1 MLTLLINSLP
11 AVIKDGTSFKLT
23 RENPAFS
30 EQGDYTF
37 EVTLPLRGCPENIA
51 IYGPLHRPET
61 ALAPALTSLPFQLL
75 APLLTLSGT
84 ATVTAVTQ
92 DEVKVQLLAGRSE
105 ANIKTT
111 DADGNDIYIDELP
124 LGKIFDEYDIA
135 TLTKGECENIT
146 TFESLCKYL
155 FFIGST
161 TGSGLPSQHGPY
173 TETSATFF
181 PVWSAADKDDTTA
194 QGWQSDL
201 YRNVHEI
208 NAITEGEAGDNYHD
222 SYPDGSWRLDPH
234 ILVDS
239 CGGDTYNVSPQPRLW
254 ECLRRILLSCGFTL
268 KENTDIFLRSVIIVP
283 TARSASYAD
292 LLPHWT
298 LSEFLKEFN
307 NFFSTVIVFHE
318 DHTAEVRFRDDFY
331 RSEFQTISEIAED
344 TDADLSEESASG
356 NASTGNVDYDWQ
368 QTDDMLRLPDE
379 VYENV
384 PLTEFASYTE
394 LSAAYE
400 ALPDT
405 EKKASAFLY
414 RDTATGYVYASL
426 QDASTSLWQLTRIDY
441 YPPLLRDTATRDIST
456 TLKIIPARVATTYN
470 LRYQWNVPVLLSSNI
485 ESHGSYSVNTAINTE
500 SEAADSDNTTTEKN
514 DFIEVAYAP
523 GTVTA
528 TSAYESTA
536 VPIPLGV
543 MVQHNADSNLPEFVP
558 FTDSGTPQ
566 SPAAGPFQLHDTTLM
581 HVSTLNEEEL
591 ITSRVE
597 RTFSFLST
605 APLDITK
612 TFLIRSRPYLCH
624 KLEYTIQPTRVAPLV
639 TGYFYPLK

>member
-61 ALAPALTSLPFQLL
+61 TLAPALTALPFQLIT
-75 APLLTLSGT
+75 PLLTLSGT
-84 ATVTAVTQ
+84 ATVTSVTQ

-111 DADGNDIYIDELP
+111 DTNGNDIYIDELP

-161 TGSGLPSQHGPY
+161 TGTGLPSQHGPY

-194 QGWQSDL
+194 QNFQSAL

-222 SYPDGSWRLDPH
+222 NYPDGSWRLDPH
-234 ILVDS
+234 ILVDG

-254 ECLRRILLSCGFTL
+254 ECLRRILLACGFTL
-268 KENTDIFLRSVIIVP
+268 KENTNLFLRSVIIVP
-283 TARSASYAD
+283 TARSVSYAD

-298 LSEFLKEFN
+298 LSEFIKEFN
-307 NFFSTVIVFHE
+307 NFFSTVIIFNE

-331 RSEFQTISEIAED
+331 RSEFQTISEIAAD
-344 TDADLSEESASG
+344 TDADLADESASG

-384 PLTEFASYTE
+384 PLTGFASYTE
-394 LSAAYE
+394 LSAAYN
-400 ALPDT
+400 ALSDT
-405 EKKASAFLY
+405 EKKASDFLY
-414 RDTATGYVYASL
+414 RDTSTGYVYASL
-426 QDASTSLWQLTRIDY
+426 QNASTSLWQLTRVDY
-441 YPPLLRDTATRDIST
+441 YPPLLRDEATRDITT

-470 LRYQWNVPVLLSSNI
+470 LRYQWGVPVLLASNM
-485 ESHGSYSVNTAINTE
+485 ENHGSYSVNTAINSE
-500 SEAADSDNTTTEKN
+500 SEAAGSDNTTTEKN
-514 DFIEVAYAP
+514 NFIEVAYAP

-528 TSAYESTA
+528 TSLYESTA

-543 MVQHNADSNLPEFVP
+543 MVQHNASSNLPELIP
-558 FTDSGTPQ
+558 FADSGTPK
-566 SPAAGPFQLHDTTLM
+566 SPAAGPFQLNDTTFM
-581 HVSTLNEEEL
+581 HVSSINEKEL
-591 ITSRVE
+591 ITTRVE
-597 RTFSFLST
+597 RTFSFLAT

-624 KLEYTIQPTRVAPLV
+624 KLEYTIQPARVLPLV

>member
-1 MLTLLINSLP
+1 MLHLLINSLP

-61 ALAPALTSLPFQLL
+61 ALSDALISLPFQLI

-84 ATVTAVTQ
+84 ARVTAVTEE
-92 DEVKVQLLAGRSE
+92 EVKVQLVAGRSE
-105 ANIKTT
+105 ANLKTT
-111 DADGNDIYIDELP
+111 DTNGNDIYIDELP

-135 TLTKGECENIT
+135 TLTKGECDNIT

-155 FFIGST
+155 KFVGPT

-194 QGWQSDL
+194 QNYNSDL
-201 YRNVHEI
+201 YRNIHWLM
-208 NAITEGEAGDNYHD
+208 AISDAEENDNYSD
-222 SYPDGSWRLDPH
+222 LYPDGSWRLDPH
-234 ILVDS
+234 ILVDG
-239 CGGDTYNVSPQPRLW
+239 CGADTYNVSPQPRLW
-254 ECLRRILLSCGFTL
+254 ECLRRILLACGFTL
-268 KENTDIFLRSVIIVP
+268 KENTNLFLRSVIIIP
-283 TARSASYAD
+283 TARSINYAD

-298 LSEFLKEFN
+298 LSEFIKEFN
-307 NFFSTVIVFHE
+307 NFFSTIIVFHE
-318 DHTAEVRFRDDFY
+318 DHTAEVRFRSDFY
-331 RSEFQTISEIAED
+331 TSELQSVTEITDE

-384 PLTEFASYTE
+384 PLTDFASYTA
-394 LSAAYE
+394 LAAAYE
-400 ALPDT
+400 ALTST
-405 EKKASAFLY
+405 EKAASSFLY
-414 RDTATGYVYASL
+414 RDTSTGYVYASL
-426 QDASTSLWQLTRIDY
+426 QDADTSSWQLQRVDY
-441 YPPLLRDTATRDIST
+441 YPPLLRDTSTRDITT
-456 TLKIIPARVATTYN
+456 TLKIIPARCTTNYN
-470 LRYQWNVPVLLSSNI
+470 LRFQWGVPVLLSSKM
-485 ESHGSYSVNTAINTE
+485 ETHGSYSVNTAINSE
-500 SEAADSDNTTTEKN
+500 SEAAGNDNTTTEKN
-514 DFIEVAYAP
+514 DFIEVACAT

-528 TSAYESTA
+528 QTTTGVT
-536 VPIPLGV
+536 VPIPLAV
-543 MVQHNADSNLPEFVP
+543 MVQHNADSNLPEFVS

-566 SPAAGPFQLHDTTLM
+566 SPAGGPFRLQDTTFM
-581 HVSTLNEEEL
+581 HIATLNEEEL
-591 ITSRVE
+591 ITTRVE
-597 RTFSFLST
+597 RTFHFLS
-605 APLDITK
+605 APQLDITK

-624 KLEYTIQPTRVAPLV
+624 KLEYTIQPDRINPLV
-639 TGYFYPLK
+639 TGYFYPLKQ